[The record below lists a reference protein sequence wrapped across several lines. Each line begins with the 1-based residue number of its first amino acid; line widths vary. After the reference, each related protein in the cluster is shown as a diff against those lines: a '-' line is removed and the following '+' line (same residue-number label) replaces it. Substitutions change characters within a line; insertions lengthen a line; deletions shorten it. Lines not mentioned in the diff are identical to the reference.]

1 MVLLASR
8 PLLHDRQIEER
19 YINAMVD
26 VILEHGPY
34 MALAPGVLLLH
45 AKPTDGVNS
54 LCLSLLMLEHG
65 MLFGESTNN
74 PIDIV
79 FVLGAVDN
87 HAHLTAL
94 FQLSDLLQTPT
105 FLHDLR
111 GSKSPFDVL
120 RTVWRYVPTIQN
132 D

>member
-1 MVLLASR
+1 
-8 PLLHDRQIEER
+8 
-19 YINAMVD
+19 
-26 VILEHGPY
+26 
-34 MALAPGVLLLH
+34 
-45 AKPTDGVNS
+45 
-54 LCLSLLMLEHG
+54 MLEQG
-65 MLFGESTNN
+65 ILFGESTAH

-111 GSKSPFDVL
+111 NSKSPFDVL
-120 RTVWRYVPTIQN
+120 RTVWRYIPTIQN